1 MTVPHA
7 ADPQPSNRTVKRVL
21 GAVGVLA
28 LVAMFATGVV
38 SFLPGGLGGVFDRA
52 DPPQVDGQVL
62 WTSEDIA
69 VQLGPGGWLTHPGE
83 GSGDVVRNVRTG
95 ETWTVDD
102 MTSTREVTEDGVVVQ
117 PDAEALHIK
126 REGSSDSTST
136 TEIADAFGDEDLWP
150 GTNLHLAGVSETHV
164 VAATCLAPK
173 PSNLYDDPEGGR
185 YVLAGVALEDA
196 SVTWTLD
203 TRGACSAEFGVHGYP
218 STLPAQEYLVLEPA
232 EEQIMAV
239 DIDTG
244 KVAQRWSGAK
254 RYWFAVQGEH
264 VLASDGQG
272 SVTWSSLRTGKELAD
287 VSCDGAGIGDPGD
300 ISRQIAPGA
309 TPFVECGDTV
319 HVLDDDEFVDVG
331 APPAP
336 TDTPLPQGE
345 EVAVGRLVLERVA
358 DTETVHLR
366 DALTGRTLDDLTVPE
381 DFQVAGFLPAGDLV
395 GFVKWE
401 RGGDRS
407 TGNYR
412 IFDARTG
419 DVVVTADGPLR
430 TGPDASPDGVVV
442 VETDDL
448 DTEGTRLWAA
458 GTKGEKT

>member
-7 ADPQPSNRTVKRVL
+7 ADPQPSNRTFKRVL

-28 LVAMFATGVV
+28 LVAMFVAGVI
-38 SFLPGGLGGVFDRA
+38 SFLPGGLGSVLDRV
-52 DPPQVDGQVL
+52 DPAQVDGQVL

-83 GSGDVVRNVRTG
+83 GSEDVVRNVRTG

-150 GTNLHLAGVSETHV
+150 GTNLQLVGMSETHV

-173 PSNLYDDPEGGR
+173 PSNLYDEPEGGR

-203 TRGACSAEFGVHGYP
+203 TRGACSAEFGVHGFP
-218 STLPAQEYLVLEPA
+218 STLPAQEYLLLEPA

-244 KVAQRWSGAK
+244 TVAQRWSGAK
-254 RYWFAVQGEH
+254 SHWFAVQGEH
-264 VLASDGQG
+264 LLASDGQG

-287 VSCDGAGIGDPGD
+287 MSCDGATVGRPGD
-300 ISRQIAPGA
+300 ISRQMAPWA
-309 TPFVECGDTV
+309 TPFRRVPGDRPRPRRRRV
-319 HVLDDDEFVDVG
+319 RRRRG
-331 APPAP
+331 AARTDRDPAPAGRGGGRRSPRARAGRRHRDRPPARC
-336 TDTPLPQGE
+336 
-345 EVAVGRLVLERVA
+345 AHR
-358 DTETVHLR
+358 
-366 DALTGRTLDDLTVPE
+366 
-381 DFQVAGFLPAGDLV
+381 
-395 GFVKWE
+395 
-401 RGGDRS
+401 
-407 TGNYR
+407 
-412 IFDARTG
+412 
-419 DVVVTADGPLR
+419 
-430 TGPDASPDGVVV
+430 
-442 VETDDL
+442 
-448 DTEGTRLWAA
+448 
-458 GTKGEKT
+458 